1 MWLLL
6 TSGFLTQFQM
16 KQNLLKTT
24 CRINYLSIQEKKA
37 DKQKLT
43 VIMRKEA
50 ETDSLL
56 SLAAYENSYVL
67 LSHVSAADNDQEQ
80 KFTT

>member
-37 DKQKLT
+37 
-43 VIMRKEA
+43 
-50 ETDSLL
+50 ETNSLL

>member
-1 MWLLL
+1 
-6 TSGFLTQFQM
+6 
-16 KQNLLKTT
+16 
-24 CRINYLSIQEKKA
+24 
-37 DKQKLT
+37 
-43 VIMRKEA
+43 MRKEA